1 MEWKDFERQKRSGLL
16 RGWSKPSGE
25 AGAGGLEVE
34 SADPIQGAQCSEGT
48 KILPR
53 NTRLAPSYVLKAL

>member
-25 AGAGGLEVE
+25 AGAGGLEAE
-34 SADPIQGAQCSEGT
+34 SADRSSIDFVAFEGG
-48 KILPR
+48 
-53 NTRLAPSYVLKAL
+53 N